1 MMKWIRNRGFGWL
14 LTAMV
19 LAVVLLAGSRLLYLS
34 VQHHEAAARQ
44 QAAAT
49 VTSSVRKIEPRIRAL
64 ADLAVQ
70 QSMLAGNKPMSAAR
84 LPQVR
89 SPSRGTGTFWL
100 GPADKVLAVRPTDAP
115 LAAAIASEWEAA
127 DAVSAVPGPAVL
139 GPIRQGSEWLVAAR
153 APATTDG
160 AGEHAPQVLH
170 DHPDSAASATPAPPV
185 QNWSVAYAN
194 LDGLIAAAELGRLV
208 DMGYDFELAQI
219 EPRRARSRTFVGS
232 KVEPMTDTVAAPIR
246 LPPGFRAAIPGSY
259 LQLAIRPHNG
269 WYPPAQLASEIG
281 LLVFLA
287 WLFAFAVHD
296 LTHALQRSHA
306 ALASARNRLH
316 AVNQHLAREMRE
328 RLTLQDSFDRARFHD
343 AFTGLPNRR
352 YFMDQLD
359 RTLRDLRAKR
369 RQRVAVVLV
378 GISRFK
384 LINDM
389 LGHTAGDEL
398 MVQAARRFE
407 EPTASFGGALARWDG
422 DQFALLLP
430 DAVSTPA
437 VLELAELL
445 QEKLHAPFE
454 LRRHRLVVTATIGI
468 TFTDVGQQRAED
480 LVREADL
487 ALNAAMRQG
496 GRKAVIYAPNMAG
509 QAASL
514 VSLEADLHIAL
525 EKHELRLLF
534 QPIVELRTR
543 TMIGAEALLRWRHPV
558 EGVLTPERFLRL
570 AEDAGLMASIARWVI
585 LRVCKLAAEWRKSLP
600 PEQKFFISINLS
612 PATLRDPGLGGYVAT
627 LLRDLALPPSVLKF
641 ELTEAALISNVAA
654 ARDTLDKLHG
664 MGIQLMLDDFGTGY
678 SSLSHL
684 QLFPFDF
691 VKIDRPLV
699 TRARAGLDEANT
711 GMMAAMVQ
719 IARSLKLTPVAEII
733 ESAAAATALEAMG
746 CDYGQ
751 GYYFSE
757 PLEPGLAFHR
767 LRSQEPFEPAQTA
780 SETQE
785 IPALT
790 EDDSPTI
797 MIPAGSMLDSP
808 DGSPR

>member
-1 MMKWIRNRGFGWL
+1 MKALHRQGLVWL
-14 LTAMV
+14 PTVVV
-19 LAVVLLAGSRLLYLS
+19 LAVVLIAGSRLLYLS
-34 VQHHEAAARQ
+34 VQHHEAVARE
-44 QAAAT
+44 QAAAI
-49 VTSSVRKIEPRIRAL
+49 VTNSVRKIEPRLRAL

-70 QSMLAGNKPMSAAR
+70 QSMLTERQPMSAAV

-89 SPSRGTGTFWL
+89 SPTGTFWL
-100 GPADKVLAVRPTDAP
+100 GTNDKVLAVRPPDAA
-115 LAAAIASEWEAA
+115 LAATIASEWEAA
-127 DAVSAVPGPAVL
+127 DAVNAVPGPAVL
-139 GPIRQGSEWLVAAR
+139 GPIREGSAWLVAAR
-153 APATTDG
+153 APARTTG
-160 AGEHAPQVLH
+160 AGELAP
-170 DHPDSAASATPAPPV
+170 S

-219 EPRRARSRTFVGS
+219 EPRSARWRTFVGS
-232 KVEPMTDTVAAPIR
+232 KAEPMTDTAATAIR

-269 WYPPAQLASEIG
+269 WYPPAELASEIG

-287 WLFAFAVHD
+287 WMFAFAVHD
-296 LTHALQRSHA
+296 FAQALQRSRA

-316 AVNQHLAREMRE
+316 SANQHLAREMRE
-328 RLTLQDSFDRARFHD
+328 RLSLQDSFDRARFHD

-359 RTLRDLRAKR
+359 RSLRDLRTKR
-369 RQRVAVVLV
+369 RQRIAVVLV

-407 EPTASFGGALARWDG
+407 EPAAAFGGALARWDG

-430 DAVSTPA
+430 DALSTPA

-454 LRRHRLVVTATIGI
+454 LRRHRLIVTATIGI

-487 ALNAAMRQG
+487 ALNAALRQN
-496 GRKAVIYAPNMAG
+496 GRKAVVYAPNLAG

-570 AEDAGLMASIARWVI
+570 AEDAGLMVSIARWVI
-585 LRVCKLAAEWRKSLP
+585 LTVCKLASEWRQSLP

-627 LLRDLALPPSVLKF
+627 LLHDLALPPSVLKF

-664 MGIQLMLDDFGTGY
+664 MGIELMLDDFGTGY

-699 TRARAGLDEANT
+699 SRAGVDEANT

-719 IARSLKLTPVAEII
+719 IARSLKLTPVAEVI
-733 ESAAAATALEAMG
+733 ESGAAATALQAMG

-767 LRSQEPFEPAQTA
+767 LRSRQPFEPAQT
-780 SETQE
+780 SETQKL
-785 IPALT
+785 PALT

-797 MIPAGSMLDSP
+797 MIPAGSIFDPP
-808 DGSPR
+808 DQTPR